1 MTGFHGAKLFRDPV
15 HDTINWKDEG
25 SIGALVCALIDQPE
39 FQRLRFVRQL
49 GLASIVFPGA
59 EHSRFVHSIGVSH
72 IARRMLE
79 RIEPNAPDA
88 LRAQVIGAA
97 LLHDVGHGPFS
108 HVLERVFQ
116 YRHEDLSREIV
127 LDETTGVHRVLA
139 RVDPSLPQ
147 NIADMIVGKGPPK
160 YAQIVSSQ
168 LDADRFDYLL
178 RDVMMTGVVVGRFDL
193 ERLLVLLRADDEG
206 LLVDHRGWEAVE
218 GYLIARYHM
227 YRLVY
232 FHRTVRAAE
241 VMLERLF
248 QRARDVLAPE
258 DPSIEQDGVIA
269 TLLRGEEICPR
280 TWVRFTEFHAW
291 AQIDRWRDHPD
302 RVLAMLAQGLVTRKL
317 FKAIERTIV
326 TAEDSKKDLAML
338 AAIDEGLSPDE
349 RSLFAMDEASDA
361 TYQPYVASDKG
372 HGQAIRIVDRRGRIS
387 LIEQVS
393 PVVRT
398 LGQTATHLR
407 RWYVHPLIL
416 DKVRALSGLD
426 S

>member
-1 MTGFHGAKLFRDPV
+1 MTVLQGAKLFRDPV

-25 SIGALVCALIDQPE
+25 ETGALVCALIDQPE

-49 GLASIVFPGA
+49 GLASMVFPGA

-72 IARRMLE
+72 IARRMLM
-79 RIEPNAPDA
+79 RIEPNASEG

-97 LLHDVGHGPFS
+97 LLHDIGHGPFS
-108 HVLERVFQ
+108 HVLERVFGFN
-116 YRHEDLSREIV
+116 HEDLSRQIV
-127 LDETTGVHRVLA
+127 LDPDAGVHRVLRGLDA
-139 RVDPSLPQ
+139 SLPQ
-147 NIADMIVGKGPPK
+147 KIADMIVGKGPAK

-193 ERLLVLLRADDEG
+193 ERLLVLLRADEEG

-248 QRARDVLAPE
+248 QRAKDVLRPD
-258 DPSIEQDGVIA
+258 DPSIEQGGVLA
-269 TLLRGEEICPR
+269 DLLRGKDICPR
-280 TWVRFTEFHAW
+280 TWSQFTEFHAW
-291 AQIDRWRDHPD
+291 AQIDRWRAHPD
-302 RVLAMLAQGLVTRKL
+302 RILAMLADGLLERKL
-317 FKAIERTIV
+317 FKAIERNIV
-326 TAEDSKKDLAML
+326 TSEDAIKDLAML
-338 AAIDEGLSPDE
+338 SAIDEGLSPDE
-349 RSLFAMDEASDA
+349 KSLFAIDEASHA
-361 TYQPYVASDKG
+361 TYQPYVAADQE
-372 HGQAIRIVDRRGRIS
+372 HGQPIRIIDRRGRIS

-393 PVVRT
+393 PVVHT

-407 RWYVHPLIL
+407 RWYVHPVIF
-416 DKVRALSGLD
+416 DKVRALSALD

>member
-1 MTGFHGAKLFRDPV
+1 MTVFHGAKLFRDPV

-25 SIGALVCALIDQPE
+25 DVGALACALIDQPE

-49 GLASIVFPGA
+49 GLASLVFPGA

-72 IARRMLE
+72 LARRMLA
-79 RIEPNAPDA
+79 RIEPNAADG

-108 HVLERVFQ
+108 HVLERVFRF
-116 YRHEDLSREIV
+116 RHEGLSRQIV
-127 LDETTGVHRVLA
+127 LDETTGVHRVLR
-139 RVDPSLPQ
+139 RVDASLPQ
-147 NIADMIVGKGPPK
+147 QVADMIVGKGPAR

-193 ERLLVLLRADDEG
+193 ERLLVLLRSDDEG

-248 QRARDVLAPE
+248 QRARDVLAP
-258 DPSIEQDGVIA
+258 DDASIEKGGVIA
-269 TLLRGEEICPR
+269 QLLRGEDICPR
-280 TWVRFTEFHAW
+280 AWMRFTEFHAW
-291 AQIDRWRDHPD
+291 AQIDRWSDHSD
-302 RVLAMLAQGLVTRKL
+302 RVLALLAEGLLERKL
-317 FKAIERTIV
+317 FKAIERYIV
-326 TAEDSKKDLAML
+326 TEEDSKKDLAML

-361 TYQPYVASDKG
+361 TYQPYVASGKG
-372 HGQAIRIVDRRGRIS
+372 HGHPIRIVDRRGRIS

-393 PVVRT
+393 PVVHT

-407 RWYVHPLIL
+407 RWYVHPLIF